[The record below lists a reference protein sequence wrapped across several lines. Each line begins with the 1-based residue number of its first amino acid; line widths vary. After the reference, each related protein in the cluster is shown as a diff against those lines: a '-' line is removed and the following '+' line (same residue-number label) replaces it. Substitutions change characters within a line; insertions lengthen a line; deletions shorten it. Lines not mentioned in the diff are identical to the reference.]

1 MPMDAQEPRTV
12 AAERAAAPRRVA
24 VLSIGSP
31 LFPADAAATTLAMT
45 AAAVGQGGLIL
56 LPVTARD
63 PASLALALDRLSPRV
78 LDGLVLQMATFATA
92 EALHALLDW
101 LGPEPLPLAV
111 WALEEAGE
119 IVTNSLC
126 GAQLWCSTLQRLGR
140 RAAFLLGQP
149 GEAALQAELTA
160 FAAGARAA
168 RALRGARVALI
179 GSHAA
184 WFTNLAADPW
194 ALGRTLGVTVAQ
206 VSLPAFLAGCIAT
219 PEAAAAAVRR
229 WADVAFDAGDAEANR
244 ATLGRSFAQLEA
256 GLDRIAADA
265 IAIRDWPEILYDP
278 EFRGTWA
285 ALGELSDRAV
295 PIAPEGDVPGALT
308 ALAARAFDPAALPF
322 LTDISGIDRAG
333 DQLVLWHYGV
343 SPRLAAGPRRV
354 DAALKQ
360 ESFPLRAGP
369 LTLLRL
375 SLRPDG
381 SLRLFLAEGAIAAE
395 PCGANRA
402 AGWFRPAR
410 ETAEALVRRFIG
422 AGYEHHVTALHGDW
436 GDAVRHLAQALGIA
450 LDDA

>member
-1 MPMDAQEPRTV
+1 MDA
-12 AAERAAAPRRVA
+12 AEARAASADHATRRQPVA
-24 VLSIGSP
+24 ILSIGSP
-31 LFPADAAATTLAMT
+31 LFPAAAAAATLAET
-45 AAAVGQGGLIL
+45 ASAVRGAGLSV

-63 PASLALALDRLSPRV
+63 PTSLAEALQGVAPRD
-78 LDGLVLQMATFATA
+78 LDGLVIQMATFATA

-101 LGPEPLPLAV
+101 LGGEALPLAV
-111 WALEEAGE
+111 WALEEPGE

-126 GAQLWCSTLQRLGR
+126 GAQLWCSTLSRLGR
-140 RAAFLLGQP
+140 GAAFVLGQP
-149 GEAALQAELTA
+149 GGAALQADLAA

-168 RALRGARVALI
+168 RALRGARVALV

-194 ALGRTLGVTVAQ
+194 ALGRALGVTVAQ
-206 VSLPAFLAGCIAT
+206 VSLPAFLAGCTAT
-219 PEAAAAAVRR
+219 PEAAAEAARR
-229 WADVAFDAGDAEANR
+229 WDSVAFDAGDAEANR
-244 ATLGRSFAQLEA
+244 ATLGRSFARLQA
-256 GLDRIAADA
+256 GLDRLQADA
-265 IAIRDWPEILYDP
+265 VAIRDWPEILYDP

-308 ALAARAFDPAALPF
+308 ALAARAFDPASLPF
-322 LTDISGIDRAG
+322 LTDISGINRAADR
-333 DQLVLWHYGV
+333 LVLWHYGV

-381 SLRLFLAEGAIAAE
+381 ALRLFLASGAMEAE

-402 AGWFRPAR
+402 AGWFRPAG
-410 ETAEALVRRFIG
+410 ETAEGLVRRFIG
-422 AGYEHHVTALHGDW
+422 AGYEHHVTALYGEW